1 MKIFDRQGNSVV
13 YDQSQNQ
20 LLKRLYGNVVG
31 RCILK
36 VLTLPF
42 VTHLGGKYMNSS
54 LSKRKISSF
63 VQKNHIDLHQYEKV
77 DYKSYNEFF
86 TRKILPE
93 YRPID
98 KEETHLIAPADS
110 KVSYYPITSKT
121 ILTIKDT
128 RYTIEELLQSE
139 TLAKQYQKGVCL
151 IFRLTVDDY
160 HRYSFIDEGTKE
172 KDVYIPGVFHT
183 VNPIA
188 NDYYPIY
195 KQNSRSYSLLHTKNF
210 GDVIYME
217 VGALMVGKICNHDIE
232 TYYRGQEKGY
242 FEFGGSTIVMFFKEN
257 QIVVDKDII
266 FNSLN
271 NYETKVQLGE
281 KIGVKKISL

>member
-42 VTHLGGKYMNSS
+42 VTHIGGKYMNSS

-128 RYTIEELLQSE
+128 RYTVEELLQSE

-160 HRYSFIDEGTKE
+160 HRYSFIDEGTKG

-195 KQNSRSYSLLHTKNF
+195 KQNSRSYSLLHTEHF

-217 VGALMVGKICNHDIE
+217 VGAMMVGKICNHSMSSYQKGD
-232 TYYRGQEKGY
+232 EKGY
-242 FEFGGSTIVMFFKEN
+242 FEFGGSTIVVLLKKD
-257 QIVVDKDII
+257 QVIIDQDII
-266 FNSLN
+266 ENSKK
-271 NYETKVQLGE
+271 YCETKVLMGE
-281 KIGVKKISL
+281 KIGVKKHSL